1 MKRNKVKMI
10 ALPYIT
16 IVTFLFLQG
25 YAANIRQ
32 LGKRPV
38 KYCNYFI
45 LMVFFCFRGYVF
57 TDVLSYQPYFYR
69 VATLN
74 EIVGT
79 HYLQHQWWEPGF
91 IVYMSFFKTICNNY
105 FFYQFFDSLIDLII
119 LYKCLEYFEINNSFS
134 IMLFLAMN
142 GMIMFF
148 DLQRNIKSILIF
160 CYSLRYVQNG
170 DWKKYYLFSLLCYFF
185 HHSSIVY
192 FICYPILKMK
202 ITKRKFVYICF
213 ASVCL
218 AAISSKILSLLV
230 SLLSGFSLGRVAE
243 MANAYITSTALSSFL
258 SLGVLE
264 KFLMMSLII
273 LNFDKLFSNRKNSL
287 TLNCFVLYIIFY
299 FSFFGVKVLSER
311 LSILFVFSYWILVPK
326 IIEVQKKVY
335 KLIFSFF
342 ILTYC
347 ILKMSLYSQPQD
359 WYENWLFGEISSLE
373 KRKQI
378 WKHFNGTR

>member
-1 MKRNKVKMI
+1 MI

-16 IVTFLFLQG
+16 IVIFLFFQE
-25 YAANIRQ
+25 YAGNVRQ

-45 LMVFFCFRGYVF
+45 LIVFFCFRGYVF

-74 EIVGT
+74 EIIGT
-79 HYLQHQWWEPGF
+79 RYLQHQWWEPGF
-91 IVYMSFFKTICNNY
+91 VVYMSFFKTICGNY
-105 FFYQFFDSLIDLII
+105 FFYQFFDSLIDLVI

-134 IMLFLAMN
+134 IMVFLVMN

-160 CYSLRYVQNG
+160 CYSLRYVQNE
-170 DWKKYYLFSLLCYFF
+170 DCKKYYLFNLLSYFF

-192 FICYPILKMK
+192 FICYPMLKMK
-202 ITKRKFVYICF
+202 ITKRKFVYISF
-213 ASVCL
+213 TSVCL

-230 SLLSGFSLGRVAE
+230 SLLSGLSLGRVAE
-243 MANAYITSTALSSFL
+243 MANAYITSTALSGFL

-287 TLNCFVLYIIFY
+287 TLNCFALYIIFY
-299 FSFFGVKVLSER
+299 FSFFGIRVLSER

-326 IIEVQKKVY
+326 IIEVQKKEY

-342 ILTYC
+342 VLTYC

-359 WYENWLFGEISSLE
+359 WYENWLFGEVSSLE
-373 KRKQI
+373 ERRRIYSNYAQ
-378 WKHFNGTR
+378 NR